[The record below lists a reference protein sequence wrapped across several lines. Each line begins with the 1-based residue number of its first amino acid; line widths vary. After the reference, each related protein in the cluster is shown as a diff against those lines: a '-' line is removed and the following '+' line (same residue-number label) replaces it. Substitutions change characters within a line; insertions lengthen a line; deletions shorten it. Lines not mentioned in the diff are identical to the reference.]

1 MLPPLAAAAFALA
14 ATAAGAATEVRVMG
28 FGGSSN
34 WPLYVAQERALFA
47 RSGLDVRISTAR
59 DSTTQLADLAEG
71 RIDIAM
77 TAFDN
82 VVAWDE
88 RHDAANA
95 LVAFVGV
102 NNGGRSSLI
111 AAPRVASTAQ
121 LRGGRLGVDAVASGY
136 ALVLQELLHRAGV
149 EPGGYVLM
157 SVGGSRQRWEAL
169 RDGRVDATL
178 LNAPYD
184 ATAENAGFRKLASS
198 SVLGA
203 YQGSSGAAKRAWA
216 EANAGT
222 IVAFIRAYVAAV
234 DWLHEAANQEA
245 AIAILVKHLPAM
257 RQDEAERSY
266 RELVVEPGGF
276 SPHAAFDLEG
286 ARTVLELRRAYGGA
300 AQASHDITYF
310 YDARY
315 YARAVAAGRAGK

>member
-14 ATAAGAATEVRVMG
+14 ATLAQAAIEVRVMG

-34 WPLYVAQERALFA
+34 WPLYVAQERGLFSA
-47 RSGLDVRISTAR
+47 NGLDVRISAAR

-82 VVAWDE
+82 VIAWDE

-95 LVAFVGV
+95 IVAFLGV
-102 NNGGRSSLI
+102 NNGGRSSLL
-111 AAPRVASTAQ
+111 AAPSIARVEQ
-121 LRGGRLGVDAVASGY
+121 LRGARLGVDAVASGY
-136 ALVLQELLHRAGV
+136 ALVLQELMHRGGV
-149 EPGGYVLM
+149 EPGDYVLI

-184 ATAENAGFRKLASS
+184 ATAEDAGFRKLASS
-198 SVLGA
+198 SSAFGA
-203 YQGSSGAAKRAWA
+203 YQGSSGAAKRSWA
-216 EANAGT
+216 EAHGAT
-222 IVAFIRAYVAAV
+222 IVSFIRAYVAAV
-234 DWLHEAANQEA
+234 EWLHDPANKEAAL
-245 AIAILVKHLPAM
+245 AILAKHLPGM
-257 RQDEAERSY
+257 RADEAERSY

-276 SPHAAFDLEG
+276 SPRAAFDLEG
-286 ARTVLELRRAYGGA
+286 ARTVLALRRKYGGS
-300 AQASHDITYF
+300 AQASHDLAYF

-315 YARAVAAGRAGK
+315 YERALRAQ